1 MNSTQS
7 PELEGPET
15 GTTGPAAVASGTND
29 QNQSAPTVRFADGPS
44 HHRRSLVGAVT
55 GSTLE
60 VFDFTIYGTFAP
72 FFAASFFAAGDP
84 RTAFLQSLIVL
95 AVGFV
100 ARPLGS
106 LFFGHL
112 SDTRGRRISLYATS
126 ATALTGTLLI
136 ALSPGHNLLGIGA
149 AIVLIVARL
158 LQGFAHGGEQPA
170 AGAYVSEVAKP
181 SNRGQWSSV
190 VYMSILGGAVLGSLI
205 GAVLSSWLGVDI
217 LREWAWR
224 LPFLVGALGSVSALV
239 AIHRMPET
247 TVFRAEAAK
256 VSAQQQGPGLIAQM
270 WAARRS
276 ALQIIG
282 VTIGLTIA
290 FQNWAAIGS
299 YHVGVLHSNASHV
312 LWVAVAVQV
321 LAIPMVGLWGRVS
334 DHIGRKPV
342 MLIGFIGV
350 ALTTYPFMRM
360 LDGSPGRMAL
370 AMGVSYFFLAA
381 PLSITPALMA
391 ELVPTRIRT
400 LGVGFPY
407 ALATAVFGGTVPVLQ
422 AWIYGSFS
430 HSAFGLYVTLA
441 VLISIAVTLTVPET
455 RGMDLTDGA
464 VDTEPSARA
473 RKLRR

>member
-7 PELEGPET
+7 PELERPET

-256 VSAQQQGPGLIAQM
+256 VSAQQQGPGLIAPDVGCPSFGTADHRCHHRVDHRLPELGCHWSLLRGGAPFDCQPF
-270 WAARRS
+270 AVGGGGGAGACLSDGGLVGKGLRS
-276 ALQIIG
+276 HRTQTGDAHR
-282 VTIGLTIA
+282 
-290 FQNWAAIGS
+290 FHWCC
-299 YHVGVLHSNASHV
+299 
-312 LWVAVAVQV
+312 
-321 LAIPMVGLWGRVS
+321 P
-334 DHIGRKPV
+334 DH
-342 MLIGFIGV
+342 
-350 ALTTYPFMRM
+350 
-360 LDGSPGRMAL
+360 
-370 AMGVSYFFLAA
+370 
-381 PLSITPALMA
+381 LSVHAHA
-391 ELVPTRIRT
+391 
-400 LGVGFPY
+400 
-407 ALATAVFGGTVPVLQ
+407 
-422 AWIYGSFS
+422 
-430 HSAFGLYVTLA
+430 
-441 VLISIAVTLTVPET
+441 
-455 RGMDLTDGA
+455 
-464 VDTEPSARA
+464 
-473 RKLRR
+473 